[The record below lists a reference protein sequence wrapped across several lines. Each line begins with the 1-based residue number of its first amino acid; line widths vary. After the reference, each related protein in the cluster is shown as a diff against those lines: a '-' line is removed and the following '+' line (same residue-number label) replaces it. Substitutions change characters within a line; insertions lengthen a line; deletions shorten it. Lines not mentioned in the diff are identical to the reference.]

1 MIRLNELNDADRIS
15 KSMSGKTIILN
26 KCHCFYLVLSFI
38 CPSELFFT
46 FMNLM
51 VTIDFSSEHE
61 NILTSKYHHRNFFLY
76 CLYIL

>member
-38 CPSELFFT
+38 CPSELFYIYEF
-46 FMNLM
+46 M

-61 NILTSKYHHRNFFLY
+61 NILTSKYHHRIFLY